1 MHDIEYIPAQKRTW
15 WIWSGVATV
24 LALYTLYAST
34 VGRRPDTSIGSL
46 LVALGWM
53 AIPAAPW
60 LAWMALGRTRIN
72 TDGIQVVRPL
82 RSRTA
87 RWHEISAIDVDQVG
101 GYGGRYDYWIRI
113 SCHSG
118 TSFRLPAPM
127 TSHAGRDPLFD
138 ERLQE
143 IRHRWSEAHGPT
155 AREPE

>member
-15 WIWSGVATV
+15 WTWAGVATV

-87 RWHEISAIDVDQVG
+87 RWD
-101 GYGGRYDYWIRI
+101 
-113 SCHSG
+113 
-118 TSFRLPAPM
+118 
-127 TSHAGRDPLFD
+127 
-138 ERLQE
+138 
-143 IRHRWSEAHGPT
+143 
-155 AREPE
+155 